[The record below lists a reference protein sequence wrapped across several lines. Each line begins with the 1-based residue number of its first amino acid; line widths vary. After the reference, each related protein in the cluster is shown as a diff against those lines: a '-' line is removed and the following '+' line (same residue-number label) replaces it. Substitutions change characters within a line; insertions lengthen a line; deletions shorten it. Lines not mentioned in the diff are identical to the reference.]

1 MPSWY
6 SPTLLASLALAVF
19 LVQIDA
25 EKIACSAPSCEVT
38 VPTPEHAS
46 AMLQVNKHSPRKA
59 VVKDTMKHELSPKAS
74 RSEKRHELVH
84 QMVAKSAQK
93 HVSDGVTRPR
103 KTAEAKLD
111 RDKKSS
117 EKHKDVD
124 SAPSGDSSQLEVR
137 VRQLEQT
144 LAEARSQLIED
155 AEERRSLVQRV
166 NDQEEERRSLM
177 QQIADQEKKA
187 AQRRSIFQQ
196 LADSETGLV
205 DSRVKTSEQQ
215 VSPSQLVSE
224 KKKVD
229 TEKADG
235 EGELYRKLQELEA
248 AIARSGERQ
257 ATDESIVSRPEVH
270 DETAANSGEIAGD
283 MVDEVMHEEEQALE
297 VDEGSHYVAKEEG
310 EREQVTDGTDEH
322 EKGEVSMKYS
332 PKDSTI
338 VRAKGS
344 AGARSHSKK

>member
-1 MPSWY
+1 MSSWY
-6 SPTLLASLALAVF
+6 SSTHLASLAFAVL
-19 LVQIDA
+19 LVQIAA
-25 EKIACSAPSCEVT
+25 ENIACSAPSCEVT
-38 VPTPEHAS
+38 VPSPEHAS

-59 VVKDTMKHELSPKAS
+59 VVKDTMRYESSPRAS
-74 RSEKRHELVH
+74 RSEKRHELAD
-84 QMVAKSAQK
+84 QMVTKSAQK
-93 HVSDGVTRPR
+93 HVSDGVTRAR

-111 RDKKSS
+111 RDSKISD
-117 EKHKDVD
+117 KHKDVD
-124 SAPSGDSSQLEVR
+124 RASSEASSELEHR

-166 NDQEEERRSLM
+166 NDQEEERRSLL

-215 VSPSQLVSE
+215 ASPSQLVSE

-235 EGELYRKLQELEA
+235 EGELYKKLQELEA
-248 AIARSGERQ
+248 AIARSGEHQ
-257 ATDESIVSRPEVH
+257 ATDESIVSGPEAH
-270 DETAANSGEIAGD
+270 DETAANSAAVAGD
-283 MVDEVMHEEEQALE
+283 MVDEVMREEEQPLE
-297 VDEGSHYVAKEEG
+297 VDEGSNYVAKEEG
-310 EREQVTDGTDEH
+310 QDEQVTDGTDRH
-322 EKGEVSMKYS
+322 EKGEPSMKSS
-332 PKDSTI
+332 PKDSTS
-338 VRAKGS
+338 VRGKGS
-344 AGARSHSKK
+344 MGAKSHSKK